1 VQFFDNG
8 VAINGTQPVV
18 VAAGGGSG
26 TATLT
31 TSFSTAGTHPITA
44 QYLPAAGSPCPGA
57 TSPVFNETITA
68 VTSSTYTTLSASPTD
83 PSFGQ
88 PVTLTATVTC
98 TGGGLTGGTV
108 TFTDLTTG
116 TTLGTTPV
124 NPSTGVATL
133 TVNGLTAGTHNI
145 SAHFNGTATCAP
157 SASNTVT
164 GATVNTCGSRFFR
177 RRWVGRARRVV
188 RPVRR

>member
-1 VQFFDNG
+1 
-8 VAINGTQPVV
+8 
-18 VAAGGGSG
+18 
-26 TATLT
+26 
-31 TSFSTAGTHPITA
+31 
-44 QYLPAAGSPCPGA
+44 
-57 TSPVFNETITA
+57 VFNETITA